1 MIILDSMEYA
11 TDAAAR
17 AAWDTTRAKL
27 YMEFA
32 GSGNTFT
39 DSSVE
44 AHTLTAH
51 GDATQSGGYGV
62 FDGTGDFVSTDSH
75 TDFGIGTGD
84 FTAEFIIKCPVSQQ
98 SVNHLFNNG
107 AWGGNKFGFCTNHLS
122 GIANKVTFWL
132 YNYNAGSRP
141 MLTSTTS
148 VNTNVDINVCLEK
161 YGNNYNL
168 YIEGTKEATQAY
180 AGSMDGGG
188 SQVFNVGGNSK
199 NEWFLGSVKKF
210 RFIKSALYK
219 GNNYTPPTEFG
230 DLIMPSSEGTI
241 KQHGSYSL
249 KLVALQTESLNR
261 TAARTLSPTFNLS
274 GQTSFKFDVG
284 ATRTGS
290 QFKIGLHDSG
300 GTMTEVTPNIATSC
314 DSPEDMQEV
323 TLDLSA
329 VSDAN
334 KDAIDSIIFTVTNAD
349 GENTVYLDYM
359 RTLSDGE
366 GAGGGVSKSRIIGG
380 V

>member
-1 MIILDSMEYA
+1 MFVLDSMEYA

-17 AAWDTTRAKL
+17 AAWGTNRAKL

-44 AHTLTAH
+44 AHTLTAY
-51 GDATQSGGYGV
+51 GNATQSGGYGV
-62 FDGTGDFVSTDSH
+62 FDGNGDYVKTDSH
-75 TDFGIGTGD
+75 ADFGIGTGD
-84 FTAEFIIKCPVSQQ
+84 FTAEFIIKCPVSQNAV
-98 SVNHLFNNG
+98 SHLMANG
-107 AWGGNKFGFCTNHLS
+107 SWGSNRFGFCSNHS
-122 GIANKVTFWL
+122 SVTANKVSFWL
-132 YNYNAGSRP
+132 YNYNSGAAP
-141 MLTSTTS
+141 MLVSTTS
-148 VNTNVDINVCLEK
+148 VNTNTDICICLEK

-168 YIEGTKEATQAY
+168 YVAGSKEATASY
-180 AGSMDGGG
+180 TGSMDGGG
-188 SQVFNVGGNSK
+188 SQILYIGGNGS

-210 RFIKSALYK
+210 RFTKSALYK

-230 DLIMPSSEGTI
+230 DFITSSSEGTI

-349 GENTVYLDYM
+349 VENTVYLDYM